1 MKTWNVTM
9 DDVYVGMNDLNCV
22 WTLYCVC
29 NELYVIKMDYVIVNG
44 LYVIVNGLYSLCSWI
59 VIAIDF
65 FIYIWPSVLF
75 KKN

>member
-1 MKTWNVTM
+1 M

-44 LYVIVNGLYSLCSWI
+44 LYVIVNGLYSLCS
-59 VIAIDF
+59 
-65 FIYIWPSVLF
+65 
-75 KKN
+75 